1 MTRTCDCQIAIL
13 VLLVLLPV
21 TGSPAFELIGK
32 PPYSS
37 ITPTIEVY
45 PQNFTVL
52 QAPDGMVYVG
62 NYEGVLVFDGVRW
75 SLHRLPNNLPARSLS
90 LDQDN
95 RLYVGGDRT
104 IGYFARDDTGTLKFQ
119 DLTTRFQDQL
129 SDIVFRDIW
138 DITIFDQQVVFMASE
153 YLLIYRPEQQELE
166 IHHHDGRFGTRFQDQ
181 DQLIIQFR
189 GIGLKRY
196 ERDGFTKLPG
206 SDGMSELAYGLLP
219 LPDRALLAISTT
231 GEWLV
236 YQGGQVTSTVLPVGF
251 PPPDTLTSGLPLPD
265 DTLAFAG
272 IGGDLVLYDPRHNSH
287 RQFNLSSA
295 RINQLAH
302 AAQGGI
308 LALTDSQLFYLHWP
322 ANWSQIGPESGL
334 VGHVLAI
341 DQWQGRWLA
350 LTDSGVF
357 QSLPGQPGYPKR
369 FERADWT
376 TFEAWD
382 WLTLNDQQ
390 GLLADTFSIKLIE
403 ADQVTDL
410 SDDRLYPSVLEPSQ
424 YHPDTVYIGTFD
436 GLARLRR
443 SGSQWHLEAPDLMP
457 GLRINRIVEEG
468 PDRLWVSSAAH
479 GLWQVHLNADA
490 DINELFEWRQIDKNH
505 GIAYGRPAMADIN
518 RLHDDS
524 LVASTAAGFFRWN
537 GNRFQS
543 TSLHGLEELHDG
555 NHPLSI
561 EASPDGSL
569 WAWSWNRIFR
579 HDGQGWVRMDIA
591 ALQRG
596 GLASVFFDTDGRAVF
611 GASDSLLHFDPDTA
625 VVTDD
630 IAFADIGLREVAMR
644 MADGSIKPL
653 SLARSAEHRLER
665 GDFGVRFLYSL
676 PDLAGQD
683 DVRYQSRLLG
693 YETNWGDWRT
703 STSVT
708 YTRLRPGRYRF
719 EARARDSRGQISEIM
734 PYEFV
739 ILPYWFQTTWMVVVW
754 MALSLVA
761 LIAAAQGLLRWR
773 VQRLA
778 ADHRHLQDQVTL
790 KTRELARANRRLKRM
805 ANVDALTGLAN
816 RRRLDAHLE
825 LAGEVCNRAGQP
837 LSIILVDVDDF
848 KHFNDELG
856 HQAGDDYLRDLAGH
870 LRDTVKR
877 KGDLVGRYGGE
888 EFLIVL
894 PGTDLDGA
902 TRVADSLRR
911 AVAESALGTTISAG
925 IACAI
930 PDGDRTPLKL
940 IGEADQALYQAK
952 HDGKNRVRCFQ

>member
-1 MTRTCDCQIAIL
+1 MKGTCHCQIAIL
-13 VLLVLLPV
+13 VLLVLIPA
-21 TGSPAFELIGK
+21 TGSPAPDLIGK

-52 QAPDGMVYVG
+52 QAPDGVVYIG
-62 NYEGVLVFDGVRW
+62 NYEGLLVFDGVRW
-75 SLHRLPNNLPARSLS
+75 SLHRLPNNLPARSLY
-90 LDQDN
+90 LGQDK
-95 RLYVGGDRT
+95 RVYVGGDNI
-104 IGYFARDDTGTLKFQ
+104 IGFFARDDTGTLHFQ
-119 DLTTRFQDQL
+119 DLTARFQDQL
-129 SDIVFRDIW
+129 GEIAFRDIW
-138 DITIFDQQVVFMASE
+138 NITIFDQRVFFMASE
-153 YLLIYRPEQQELE
+153 YLLIYQPELQELT
-166 IHHHDGRFGTRFQDQ
+166 IHHHDGRFGALHQDQ
-181 DQLIIQFR
+181 NQLILQFR

-196 ERDGFTKLPG
+196 ERAGFVKLPG
-206 SDGMSELAYGLLP
+206 SNGLSTLAYGLLP
-219 LPDRALLAISTT
+219 LHDQSLLAISTT

-236 YQGGQVTSTVLPVGF
+236 YHDGQVSSILLPAGF
-251 PPPDTLTSGLPLPD
+251 PPPDNLTSGLLLPD
-265 DTLAFAG
+265 GTLAFAG
-272 IGGDLVLYDPRHNSH
+272 IGGDLVLYDLEQDTHH
-287 RQFNLSSA
+287 QFNLSSA
-295 RINQLAH
+295 RINQLAP

-308 LALTDSQLFYLHWP
+308 LALTDSELFYLQWP
-322 ANWSQIGPESGL
+322 ARWSQIGPESGL

-350 LTDSGVF
+350 LTDSGAF
-357 QSLPGQPGYPKR
+357 QSLPRKPGYLKR
-369 FERADWT
+369 FERTDWT

-390 GLLADTFSIKLIE
+390 ALLADTFSIKLIE
-403 ADQVTDL
+403 TGQVTDL
-410 SDDRLYPSVLEPSQ
+410 SDDRLYPSVLELSQ
-424 YHPDTVYIGTFD
+424 YHPNTVYVGTFD
-436 GLARLRR
+436 GLARLTRADSR
-443 SGSQWHLEAPDLMP
+443 WQLDIPDSMP
-457 GLRINRIVEEG
+457 GLRINRIVEDG
-468 PDRLWVSSAAH
+468 PDRLWVGSAAH
-479 GLWQVHLNADA
+479 GLWQVYLNAKATA
-490 DINELFEWRQIDKNH
+490 DELFEWRRIDEGY
-505 GIAYGRPAMADIN
+505 GIVYGQPAMADIN

-537 GNRFQS
+537 GEGFES
-543 TSLHGLEELHDG
+543 TALDGLDQLHDHD
-555 NHPLSI
+555 HPLSI
-561 EASPDGSL
+561 EIAPDGGL

-596 GLASVFFDTDGRAVF
+596 GLASVYFDTDGRAVF

-653 SLARSAEHRLER
+653 SLARTTEHRLER

-693 YETNWGDWRT
+693 YETDWGDWRT

-734 PYEFV
+734 PYELV
-739 ILPYWFQTTWMVVVW
+739 IMPHWYQTTWM
-754 MALSLVA
+754 MAIWIALILVA
-761 LIAAAQGLLRWR
+761 LVTAALGLLRWR

-778 ADHRHLQDQVTL
+778 ADHRHLQDQVRL

-848 KHFNDELG
+848 KRFNDKLG
-856 HQAGDDYLRDLAGH
+856 HQAGDDYLRTLAGH
-870 LRDTVKR
+870 LSETVKR
-877 KGDLVGRYGGE
+877 KGDLAGRYGGE

-902 TRVADSLRR
+902 TRVAEALRR
-911 AVAESALGTTISAG
+911 EVADNDLGTTISAG
-925 IACAI
+925 VASAV
-930 PDGDRTPLKL
+930 PNSDATPHKL
-940 IGEADQALYQAK
+940 IGQADQALYQAK
-952 HDGKNRVRCFQ
+952 HDGKNRVRHF